1 MKTDCCY
8 FDPIY
13 LCVKLVWLQQFGFSS
28 MSKTKSIRNLVASPS
43 TGEGKGE
50 GAIRITPHPYLLP
63 QGEKDLRKDVSA
75 AVSDLSLIRPMQI
88 CWDQNHESK

>member
-63 QGEKDLRKDVSA
+63 QGGEGSSEGRIGCSQRLI
-75 AVSDLSLIRPMQI
+75 SDSPDANLLG
-88 CWDQNHESK
+88 SKP

>member
-63 QGEKDLRKDVSA
+63 QETVSQFTDFCTD
-75 AVSDLSLIRPMQI
+75 SMI
-88 CWDQNHESK
+88 